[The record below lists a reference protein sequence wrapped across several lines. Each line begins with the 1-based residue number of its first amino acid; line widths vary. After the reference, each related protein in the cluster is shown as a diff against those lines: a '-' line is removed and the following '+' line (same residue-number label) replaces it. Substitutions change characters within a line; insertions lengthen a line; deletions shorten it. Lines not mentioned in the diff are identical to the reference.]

1 MKAPVIGGRRTALW
15 LLLAPALVLTLVFF
29 GIPAL
34 YMARMSFNG
43 HQPQAFFVPGFTFE
57 NYSRLVTDP
66 LIRNAI
72 WNTLRLS
79 VIASFLTIVISY
91 VFAFIVW
98 TKPPRWKL
106 FFVAIALCPLL
117 ISEIA
122 IIFGWWMVFPKNGLL
137 SLVLYTS
144 GLVTQKSSL
153 MYTEGAA
160 FVGLIYVTMPYSFF
174 IFLSVFDEIDRQVL
188 EAAADLGAPPL
199 TTFRRILFPLTST
212 GILIASAQVFIWTMG
227 AYATPMA
234 LGPDTLWTLGFLIQ
248 DQMLAKHHW
257 PMAAALAMALAAG
270 VAVVIVLLRWLQP
283 EPRSHA
289 G

>member
-1 MKAPVIGGRRTALW
+1 VGINRVALW
-15 LLLAPALVLTLVFF
+15 LLLAPALVLTLIFF
-29 GIPAL
+29 GIPAA

-43 HQPQAFFVPGFTFE
+43 HQPQAFYVSGFTFE
-57 NYSRLVTDP
+57 NYARLVSDP
-66 LIRNAI
+66 LILGAI
-72 WNTLRLS
+72 WNTARLS
-79 VIASFLTIVISY
+79 VIASFITIVISY
-91 VFAFIVW
+91 IFAFIVW

-106 FFVAIALCPLL
+106 FFIVIALCPLL

-122 IIFGWWMVFPKNGLL
+122 IIFGWWMVFPRNGLL
-137 SLVLYTS
+137 SLVLYSS

-160 FVGLIYVTMPYSFF
+160 FVGLIYVTLPYSFF
-174 IFLSVFDEIDRQVL
+174 IFLSVFDEIDKRVL

-199 TTFRRILFPLTST
+199 TTFREVLLPLTWA
-212 GILIASAQVFIWTMG
+212 GILIATAQVFIWTMG

-248 DQMLAKHHW
+248 DQMLSKHHW
-257 PMAAALAMALAAG
+257 PMSSTLAMALAGG
-270 VAVVIVLLRWLQP
+270 VAIVIILLRWLQP
-283 EPRSHA
+283 EQKSHH